1 MQPLALIFLLL
12 LAAAGKAVADAQAH
26 GSPRLV
32 RWFPK
37 WAGPDSWKLKYR
49 DGEPAKGPSF
59 WLADTLLVAFTDLWH
74 FANLVTWAA
83 ADAAFL
89 LAAFPTYRWW
99 AVGAV
104 VVRRLAFQPLY
115 SWLRK

>member
-1 MQPLALIFLLL
+1 VGWLLIALLALAG
-12 LAAAGKAVADAQAH
+12 LAKAVADAQAH
-26 GSPRLV
+26 GSPRLL
-32 RWFPK
+32 RWFPR
-37 WAGPDSWKLKYR
+37 WAGPESWRLKYKGG
-49 DGEPAKGPSF
+49 DPAKGPSF

-74 FANLVTWAA
+74 FANMVTWAA

-89 LAAFPTYRWW
+89 VTAWPTYRWW

-104 VVRRLAFQPLY
+104 VARRCVFQPLY

>member
-1 MQPLALIFLLL
+1 MAWLLIALLVLAGI
-12 LAAAGKAVADAQAH
+12 GKAVADAQAH
-26 GSPRLV
+26 GSPRLL

-37 WAGPDSWKLKYR
+37 WAANDAWRNKYKDRDPSQGPAF
-49 DGEPAKGPSF
+49 P
-59 WLADTLLVAFTDLWH
+59 LADTLLVAFTDLWH

-89 LAAFPTYRWW
+89 VSAWPTYRWW

-104 VVRRLAFQPLY
+104 LARRCVFQPLY
-115 SWLRK
+115 SLLRK